1 MEGATLTRPQPGP
14 TSRERIAALP
24 WPGIALGLLCLAVL
38 FLYFAYPTYP
48 NYDSYYS
55 LIWGRELLHGDALS
69 FDVYR
74 APTEHP
80 LAVFLGAG
88 LSVLGRGADRVLV
101 FLSMASFVV
110 LAAGMYRLG
119 RLCFTPLIGFL
130 AAAFLV
136 SRFDFAFLAIRG
148 YIDVS
153 YLAVI
158 VWAAVF
164 EVQKPRRG
172 MPVLA
177 LLVLAGLMRPEAWI
191 LIGLYFLWI
200 AWPATWA
207 HRVRYAAVSA
217 IAPVVWI
224 GLDSIV
230 TGKPLFSLQHTSGLA
245 EELGR
250 TKSLTE
256 VPGAMAHFLINL
268 DTLPILLTGVAG
280 LVLAVLIAP
289 RRSIMP
295 AALLAVGL
303 GTFLLVGGAGLS
315 VIDRYL
321 LVASLMVMVFGAVA
335 IGGWTM
341 LLPGRLRTGWMVVA
355 AVVLVGG
362 AVFAITRVNVNS
374 FSNELNFRDQSHDSL
389 VAVLDDPEVREAMA
403 CGPLSV
409 PNHKL
414 LPDARWVLDAQA
426 DEVLARADP
435 AVDPLLVPDSPLL
448 KGAALVTT
456 DRISA
461 IRQSFTTDLDSTLNA
476 LPPQAR
482 VTASGRSVPLVPG
495 FDRLV
500 PGLFYS
506 VYARC

>member
-14 TSRERIAALP
+14 SFRARLGALP
-24 WPGIALGLLCLAVL
+24 WPTLALGVLVVAVL
-38 FLYFAYPTYP
+38 VLFFAFPTYP

-55 LIWGRELLHGDALS
+55 LIWGRELIHGDALS
-69 FDVYR
+69 FDAYR

-88 LSVLGRGADRVLV
+88 LSLLGRGADRVLI

-130 AAAFLV
+130 AALFLV
-136 SRFDFAFLAIRG
+136 TRFDFAFLAIRG

-158 VWAAVF
+158 VWAAVL
-164 EVQKPRRG
+164 EVQRPRRG

-207 HRVRYAAVSA
+207 QRAMYAAVSA
-217 IAPVVWI
+217 IAPLVWT
-224 GLDSIV
+224 GLDYAV

-268 DTLPILLTGVAG
+268 DTMPILLAGVAG
-280 LVLAVLIAP
+280 VVLALLMVP
-289 RRSIMP
+289 RRAIMP
-295 AALLAVGL
+295 AVLLGIGL
-303 GTFLLVGGAGLS
+303 GTFLLVGAAGLS

-321 LVASLMVMVFGAVA
+321 LVASLMMMVFGAVA
-335 IGGWTM
+335 VGGWTM
-341 LLPGRLRTGWMVVA
+341 LVPGRLRTGWMVA
-355 AVVLVGG
+355 GSVVLVVGI
-362 AVFAITRVNVNS
+362 VLAITRVNFTS
-374 FSNELNFRDQSHDSL
+374 FENELTFRDDSHRSL
-389 VAVLDDPEVREAMA
+389 VAVLDNPGVRRAMA

-414 LPDARWVLDAQA
+414 LPDVRWVLDASES
-426 DEVLARADP
+426 EVRARADP
-435 AVDPLLVPDSPLL
+435 RVDPLSVVNSPLL
-448 KGAALVTT
+448 RGGALVTT
-456 DRISA
+456 DRVA
-461 IRQSFTTDLDSTLNA
+461 ALRQSFTTDLDDTLNA
-476 LPPQAR
+476 LPPQSR
-482 VTASGRSVPLVPG
+482 LTATGALVPLVPG
-495 FDRLV
+495 FQRAV
-500 PGLFYS
+500 PGRYYG

>member
-1 MEGATLTRPQPGP
+1 MEGATLTRPKPGP
-14 TSRERIAALP
+14 TPRERIAALP

-38 FLYFAYPTYP
+38 FLFFAYPTYP

-80 LAVFLGAG
+80 LAVFFGAA

-101 FLSMASFVV
+101 FCSMASFVV

-119 RLCFTPLIGFL
+119 RLCFTPLVGFL
-130 AAAFLV
+130 AAAFLI

-153 YLAVI
+153 YLAAI
-158 VWAAVF
+158 VWAAVL

-172 MPVLA
+172 MSVLV
-177 LLVLAGLMRPEAWI
+177 LLTLAGLMRPEAWV

-200 AWPATWA
+200 AWPATW
-207 HRVRYAAVSA
+207 RKRIEYAAVSA
-217 IAPVVWI
+217 IAPVVWV
-224 GLDSIV
+224 GLDYIV

-250 TKSLTE
+250 SKSITE
-256 VPGAMAHFLINL
+256 VPGSMAHFLINL

-280 LVLAVLIAP
+280 LVLAALMAP
-289 RRSIMP
+289 RRSVMP
-295 AALLAVGL
+295 LALLGIGL

-321 LVASLMVMVFGAVA
+321 LVASLMVMIFGAVA

-341 LLPGRLRTGWMVVA
+341 VVPGRLRTAWMIGATAVLILGA
-355 AVVLVGG
+355 A
-362 AVFAITRVNVNS
+362 FAITRINLNS
-374 FSNELNFRDQSHDSL
+374 FSNELNFRAQSHDSL
-389 VAVLDDPEVREAMA
+389 VAVLDDPKVRAAMR

-414 LPDARWVLDAQA
+414 LPDTRWVLDAGA

-435 AVDPLLVPDSPLL
+435 KVDPLTVVGSPLL
-448 KGAALVTT
+448 RGAALVTT

-461 IRQSFTTDLDSTLNA
+461 IRQSFTTDLDATLNA
-476 LPPQAR
+476 LPPQTQ
-482 VTASGRSVPLVPG
+482 VTPAGRQVPLSPGFERIVPG
-495 FDRLV
+495 R
-500 PGLFYS
+500 FYG